1 MKSKIVKYVGAG
13 FGAFIVGVV
22 LMLGATKV
30 VYPAISQLVGLSV
43 AQSTTLLNNVR
54 DGAAGDNVPNGVLM
68 SAIAGYDGTDFDRMR
83 GTITYGLLTDVSR
96 INGDVSVIGTNAD
109 NSTNTTTKIA
119 AIPCRANAAAP
130 TWTEGNQVP
139 CSVDLAGG
147 LRTSGSGASSPVQG
161 TTLLNTRQASAANTL
176 NTITLTGAANQ
187 RVHIYDIGR
196 ADCTA
201 GTSSLQVVDGA
212 TLIYDTNA
220 ATVPTAPATFTKSW
234 PTGLTGTTGNSMIV
248 YVFACGV
255 GNTSTVVVQADRF

>member
-1 MKSKIVKYVGAG
+1 MKSKIVKYLGTG
-13 FGAFIVGVV
+13 LGAFVVGIV

-43 AQSTTLLNNVR
+43 AQSTTLWNNVR

-68 SAIAGYDGTDFDRMR
+68 SAIAGFDGTDFDRMR

-96 INGDVSVIGTNAD
+96 INGNVSVIGTNAD
-109 NSTNTTTKIA
+109 NSTNTTTKVA
-119 AIPCRANAAAP
+119 TIPCRANAAAP

-147 LRTSGSGASSPVQG
+147 LRTSGSGGASPIQG

-176 NTITLTGAANQ
+176 NTITLTGAAGQ
-187 RVHIYDIGR
+187 RIHLYEVSR

-220 ATVPTAPATFTKSW
+220 ATVPVVPATFVKQW
-234 PTGLTGTTGNSMIV
+234 PTGLTGTTGQNMIV
-248 YVFACGV
+248 YVFACGAAGV
-255 GNTSTVVVQADRF
+255 STVVVQADRF